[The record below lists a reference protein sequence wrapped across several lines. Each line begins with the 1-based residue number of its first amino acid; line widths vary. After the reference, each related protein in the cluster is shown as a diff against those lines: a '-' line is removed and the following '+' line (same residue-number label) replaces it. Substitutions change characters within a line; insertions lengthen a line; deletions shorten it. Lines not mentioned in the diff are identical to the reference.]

1 VNLLSEKRFDELT
14 KKMQGLEPILVVG
27 DVGLDKYT
35 QGEVRRISPEAP
47 VPVIEVTREWLKLG
61 LAANISHNLK
71 TLGVTSTLCGVVG
84 NDHHAG
90 SFEHLLEDEGLST
103 WGLVRSDK
111 RPTIFKER
119 VTTATQQICRID
131 YESTEPLHD
140 EEATRLVERV
150 REFGA
155 KASAVIL
162 EDYAKGTLSES
173 VLRDCIAE
181 ARAQKLMV
189 SVDPGRTTPPL
200 WYKGASLLKPN
211 RLEAGLMVE
220 SLGHGYK
227 KLNLE
232 QIATILVEAL
242 ELEKIVITLGKDG
255 MALLDTKGDGKL
267 QQIPTAAS
275 EVFDVSGAGDTAIS
289 LLIAALGAGA
299 TLDEAAWIANCGA
312 GVVVGKVGTA
322 TVDQKELR
330 RFYLKLKE
338 TLG

>member
-14 KKMQGLEPILVVG
+14 GKMATLEPILVVG

-61 LAANISHNLK
+61 LSANISHNLK
-71 TLGVTSTLCGVVG
+71 TLGVNSTLCGVIG
-84 NDHHAG
+84 EDHHAG
-90 SFEHLLEDEGLST
+90 SFEHLLEDQGLST
-103 WGLVRSDK
+103 WGLVRSNR

-131 YESTEPLHD
+131 YESTEALD
-140 EEATRLVERV
+140 ETEASKVLERV
-150 REFGA
+150 KEFSA
-155 KASAVIL
+155 KSSAMIL
-162 EDYAKGTLSES
+162 EDYAKGTLSEG
-173 VLRDCIAE
+173 VLRDSIAE
-181 ARAQKLMV
+181 AKSKNLLVA
-189 SVDPGRTTPPL
+189 VDPGRTTPPL

-211 RLEAGLMVE
+211 KLEAGMMVE

-227 KLNLE
+227 KLNME

-242 ELEKIVITLGKDG
+242 DLEKIVITLGKDG

-267 QQIPTAAS
+267 HQIPTAAS

-299 TLDEAAWIANCGA
+299 NLSEAAWIANCGA

-330 RFYLKLKE
+330 RFYLKLND
-338 TLG
+338 TLL